1 MAVAGTPVAA
11 ENAPVT
17 TDEMKDWSRIDIAD
31 DDAMVAALLLAAT
44 AHVELVTGRTLLT
57 ATKYHYLTDWEY
69 PIELPEFPLASV
81 TTIKYIDPDGVEQ
94 ELAPALYDV
103 DIAEEP
109 GFVRLGYGDTW
120 PTLRGDENGITITYV
135 VGYGAAADVP
145 EGLKGALKA
154 LTAHW
159 YEHREAVAEGTF
171 KEVPLAVEML
181 LWNFRVTEAG

>member
-1 MAVAGTPVAA
+1 MAVTGTPVAA

-17 TDEMKDWSRIDIAD
+17 TQEAKDWMRVGIAD
-31 DDAMVAALLLAAT
+31 DDTMIANMLLAAT

-57 ATKYHYLTDWEY
+57 ATKYHYLTEWEY

-81 TTIKYIDPDGVEQ
+81 TSITYIDADGAVQ
-94 ELAPALYDV
+94 TLAVSLYDV
-103 DIAEEP
+103 DTAEEP
-109 GFVRLGYGDTW
+109 GYVRLGYGDTW

-135 VGYGAAADVP
+135 AGYGAAADVP
-145 EGLKGALKA
+145 EGLKVAIKA